1 MAPQSSAAEGQGARG
16 KTCLLSQ
23 ALGNVQYG
31 VPGGA
36 GAGGWTTP
44 GCGSNS
50 VPCRYQRAG
59 SLRTVSEK
67 GRILCLKSRSSR
79 RAQVDGVPK
88 VQIAS
93 NEPASQQAPEQ
104 AKREEKAEQAKR
116 EGKAEQAKTEEKA
129 PAAGETKP
137 ATDVK
142 PAAETKP
149 APAPPAGA
157 PPPLPASDPPAPSP
171 AAEDVP
177 TPDKAEHKVEPSGAS
192 VPAPDTPKQP
202 SAPEF
207 SHAPPTPLGP
217 AHAAGQSEPA
227 EAAGERVAAAA
238 RGEPL
243 THEVDPPEPAAPEPV
258 ERALEPA
265 PFASGEAGATPL
277 DRDSTVKAVDSELQY
292 AAEAVRQPAR
302 TVAPPH
308 AVLLLG
314 SVGSLLHM
322 SSAAVGGECPH
333 VGDVA

>member
-1 MAPQSSAAEGQGARG
+1 
-16 KTCLLSQ
+16 
-23 ALGNVQYG
+23 
-31 VPGGA
+31 
-36 GAGGWTTP
+36 
-44 GCGSNS
+44 
-50 VPCRYQRAG
+50 
-59 SLRTVSEK
+59 
-67 GRILCLKSRSSR
+67 
-79 RAQVDGVPK
+79 VDGVPK

-116 EGKAEQAKTEEKA
+116 EEKA
-129 PAAGETKP
+129 PPAGETKP

-171 AAEDVP
+171 AAEAVP
-177 TPDKAEHKVEPSGAS
+177 TPDKAEHKVEPSAAS

-217 AHAAGQSEPA
+217 PAGQPEPA
-227 EAAGERVAAAA
+227 EAAGERVAVAA

-243 THEVDPPEPAAPEPV
+243 THEVAPPEPAAPEPV
-258 ERALEPA
+258 ERSLEPA
-265 PFASGEAGATPL
+265 PHTSGEAGAAPVDL
-277 DRDSTVKAVDSELQY
+277 DSTVKAVDSELEY

-302 TVAPPH
+302 TVASPH

-314 SVGSLLHM
+314 GVGSLLHM
-322 SSAAVGGECPH
+322 SSAAVGRESPP